1 MYISA
6 TTTLV
11 GREEAEADA
20 LLTLA
25 SDWSD
30 STAKS
35 ELVSN
40 RGLEEHAPAASI
52 CRECGANPWSSW
64 ARGTEQE
71 EGIKE
76 KTAEYDTHRH
86 ERTRTTCPGQKH
98 FCMLSH
104 AYPVTRTVSKKELLL
119 PLLLLS
125 SHCSSARTLAA
136 FK

>member
-1 MYISA
+1 MHLECRGLYISA

-64 ARGTEQE
+64 ARGTEHE
-71 EGIKE
+71 EEFKE
-76 KTAEYDTHRH
+76 KTAEHDTTHTSAH
-86 ERTRTTCPGQKH
+86 VQPVLAKSTSACCPMRIQ
-98 FCMLSH
+98 
-104 AYPVTRTVSKKELLL
+104 
-119 PLLLLS
+119 
-125 SHCSSARTLAA
+125 
-136 FK
+136 